1 MDELQKSC
9 KSRIIVKGDVGFDV
23 EGDRAE
29 GTSKGRGRGVGRGE
43 MERRRIE
50 GIGREEMYMR
60 REWRDRQVG

>member
-1 MDELQKSC
+1 
-9 KSRIIVKGDVGFDV
+9 VKGDVGFDV